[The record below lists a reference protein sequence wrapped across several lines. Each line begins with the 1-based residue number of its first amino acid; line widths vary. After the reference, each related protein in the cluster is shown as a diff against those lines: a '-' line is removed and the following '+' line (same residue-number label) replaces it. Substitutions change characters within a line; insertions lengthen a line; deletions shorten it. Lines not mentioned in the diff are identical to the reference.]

1 MAGTA
6 IFGTRRGARLAAI
19 GVGVALLASCSSE
32 PKEQKGVVIG
42 ASPSTTAAAP
52 APTIPPE
59 PETTT
64 TTPTTAPKPPTTSSA
79 AVPVATGPPVAPRPV
94 EGLADGAPY
103 GPAIPFRSVVAV
115 PSDLVFVLA
124 IGSDARPGQDPRK
137 ANADSLHLLALDP
150 RTGAGTVL
158 GFPRDSWVEIPGRGT
173 RKINS
178 ALPLGGP
185 QLMAETV
192 RRVTGLPVHYWA
204 LTGFEGFQKLVDD
217 LGGVH
222 VHVDRR
228 MNDRF
233 SGAKFEAGWHNMN
246 GGEALAY
253 TRNRK
258 DVPNGDFSRS
268 LHQGNVMLSALAKLR
283 VEVGDDD
290 GIARW
295 IGVLMRH
302 ADLDSPPQQL
312 TQLASL
318 ARNVD
323 PAKVKNIVLPG
334 RIGTASG
341 QSVVLL
347 GEEARQIFL
356 DLRPDAVIGG
366 PKGDEPRPEG
376 AKVASGHADT
386 TTTTAPAP
394 PAQEPETTTTTALD
408 PITTTTP
415 PSGTIIN

>member
-1 MAGTA
+1 MAGTGSTTA
-6 IFGTRRGARLAAI
+6 RRGARLAALGI
-19 GVGVALLASCSSE
+19 GVAVLTSSCASGT
-32 PKEQKGVVIG
+32 KEQKGLVIA
-42 ASPSTTAAAP
+42 ASSTTTSAAP

-59 PETTT
+59 PTTT
-64 TTPTTAPKPPTTSSA
+64 TEAPTTSSSA
-79 AVPVATGPPVAPRPV
+79 AAAPAPVTTGPPVAPRIV
-94 EGLADGAPY
+94 EGLPDGGPY

-150 RTGAGTVL
+150 RTGEGTVL

-178 ALPLGGP
+178 ALALGGP

-192 RRVTGLPVHYWA
+192 RRLTGLPVHYWA
-204 LTGFEGFQKLVDD
+204 LTAFDGFQKLVDD

-283 VEVGDDD
+283 TEVGDDD

-295 IGVLMRH
+295 VGVLMRH

-366 PKGDEPRPEG
+366 AKGDQPRPEPPP
-376 AKVASGHADT
+376 VATGHADT
-386 TTTTAPAP
+386 TTTTVAPPPP

-408 PITTTTP
+408 PMATTTTT
-415 PSGTIIN
+415 SGTIVG